1 MRNLFVLAL
10 FLFAAAC
17 GEPAPQA
24 AGIVVTGGWATPTP
38 GGVDVSA
45 GYVTITNSGA
55 EDDRLLSASSP
66 RAARVELH
74 EMRMDGEL
82 MIMRGVAALPIAG
95 GETVSLAS
103 GGMHLMFFGVSQPFT
118 EGQDVALQL
127 TFERAGVIDV
137 NLPVRRDGA
146 GR

>member
-1 MRNLFVLAL
+1 MRNLFVLAF

-24 AGIVVTGGWATPTP
+24 AGIVVTGGWAAPTP

-45 GYVTITNSGA
+45 GYVTIINGGA
-55 EDDRLLSASSP
+55 DDRLLAASSP

-74 EMRMDGEL
+74 EMRMDGDL
-82 MIMRGVAALPIAG
+82 MIMRGVAALPIAA
-95 GETVSLAS
+95 GETVSLAPGS
-103 GGMHLMFFGVSQPFT
+103 MHLMFFGVNQPFT
-118 EGQDVALQL
+118 EGEDIAVQI

-137 NLPVRRDGA
+137 TLPVRRGA
-146 GR
+146 GDH